1 MSDARIALLSDLHLD
16 IKKRLLLREGAD
28 DAACNLA
35 MARLGEEVQEAA
47 STADLVVVAGD
58 VDVGTAG
65 VKWAAAAFRSMP
77 VVYVAGNH
85 EFYRYELNSLI
96 DQMRATAAATDNV
109 HFLDA
114 DELVLT
120 LKGRA
125 VRVLGCTAWT
135 DYQLYGPG
143 VADEAMQ
150 RAEALMYDHKRITFG
165 DALFR
170 PQDALELHTVAT
182 AWLDQRLSTQTD
194 GTTIVVT
201 HHAPTAQSIEPR
213 FRGDSLS
220 PAFGSD
226 LTPLMHRHMPPLWL
240 HGHTHHNVDY
250 MVGPTR
256 VVSHQWGY
264 PNEDVARGVKLIDV

>member
-1 MSDARIALLSDLHLD
+1 MSDVRIALLSDLHLD
-16 IKKRLLLREGAD
+16 IKKRLLEREGGNYAD
-28 DAACNLA
+28 CSLA

-47 STADLVVVAGD
+47 AQADLVVVAGD
-58 VDVGTAG
+58 IDVGTSG
-65 VKWAAAAFRSMP
+65 VTWAAATFPSVP

-96 DQMRATAAATDNV
+96 GQMRATAAATDNV
-109 HFLDA
+109 RFLDE
-114 DELVLT
+114 DEIVLN
-120 LKGRA
+120 LKGRT

-143 VADEAMQ
+143 VADEAMR

-165 DALFR
+165 DRLFR
-170 PQDALELHTVAT
+170 AEDALGLHTAAT
-182 AWLDQRLSTQTD
+182 SWLNDRLSSVFD

-201 HHAPTAQSIEPR
+201 HHAPTAESVEPR

-220 PAFGSD
+220 PAFASD
-226 LTPLMHRHMPPLWL
+226 LTPLMHRHAPPLWL
-240 HGHTHHNVDY
+240 HGHTHYNVDY
-250 MVGPTR
+250 MVGATR

-264 PNEDVARGVKLIDV
+264 PNEDVARGAKVIEV